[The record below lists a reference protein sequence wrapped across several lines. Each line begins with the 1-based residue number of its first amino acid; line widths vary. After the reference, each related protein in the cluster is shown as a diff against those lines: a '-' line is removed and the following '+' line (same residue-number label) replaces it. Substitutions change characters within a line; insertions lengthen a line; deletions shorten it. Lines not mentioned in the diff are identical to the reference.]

1 MADKAPSASVPFI
14 ISPEA
19 LEKCRAVASRIL
31 CPHCMGRLLAKVGR
45 GLGNDERGRIIYKE
59 LGISNI
65 PEPKDC
71 TICRGLFSELDLFA
85 KVALKKADGW
95 EFKSYLIGT
104 KVDPEIQEKE
114 EALWAEMKFDT
125 QEPIKVELNREI
137 GKRVGALSGLEP
149 DFKAPDITFVIDTRF
164 NTVELNIKS
173 LFIYGRYQ
181 KFERGIPQTKWPCR
195 RCRGRGCPY
204 CENTGKMYQTSVE
217 ELAGAPVLRA
227 AQGTGHSFHGMGRE
241 DIDARMLGSG
251 RPFIL
256 EIANPRVRTMDLASL
271 ENEINTVNAG
281 KIGVDRLKW
290 TETQEVERIK
300 ASRANKRYR
309 VTVSFEFGPDKEK
322 LYKVASNFCAL
333 TIHQQTPKRVLHR
346 RADLKRE
353 RTVHSFEIIELEGN
367 KAVIEITG
375 ESGLYIKELI
385 HGDSGRT
392 KPNFAEE
399 LGSNC
404 TVESLDVMGV
414 QDAEENQG
422 E

>member
-1 MADKAPSASVPFI
+1 M
-14 ISPEA
+14 
-19 LEKCRAVASRIL
+19 
-31 CPHCMGRLLAKVGR
+31 
-45 GLGNDERGRIIYKE
+45 
-59 LGISNI
+59 
-65 PEPKDC
+65 
-71 TICRGLFSELDLFA
+71 
-85 KVALKKADGW
+85 
-95 EFKSYLIGT
+95 
-104 KVDPEIQEKE
+104 
-114 EALWAEMKFDT
+114 
-125 QEPIKVELNREI
+125 
-137 GKRVGALSGLEP
+137 
-149 DFKAPDITFVIDTRF
+149 
-164 NTVELNIKS
+164 
-173 LFIYGRYQ
+173 
-181 KFERGIPQTKWPCR
+181 
-195 RCRGRGCPY
+195 
-204 CENTGKMYQTSVE
+204 
-217 ELAGAPVLRA
+217 
-227 AQGTGHSFHGMGRE
+227 
-241 DIDARMLGSG
+241 
-251 RPFIL
+251 
-256 EIANPRVRTMDLASL
+256 
-271 ENEINTVNAG
+271 
-281 KIGVDRLKW
+281 DRLKW